1 MADMRQMTE
10 LGRRIESNSFKIV
23 DEEAGEHR
31 HAPDEWEV
39 VRRVI
44 HATADFE
51 FKELMHFGPGSVAR
65 GVEALRRGAP
75 VVADVKM
82 ILAGLNPQR
91 LGVHGSTTHCFISDE
106 DVIADAKAQGSTRA
120 VLAMRKAHAQGLLD
134 GAIVAVGNAPTALIE
149 TMRLARVEGV
159 RPAWICG
166 VPVGFVS
173 AAESKEIVLEQAS
186 NLDIPYA
193 VARGRKGGSPIAVSI
208 LHALLML
215 TERRDE
221 Q

>member
-1 MADMRQMTE
+1 MSDMRQMTE
-10 LGRRIESNSFKIV
+10 LGRRIESDSFRIV

-31 HAPDEWEV
+31 HGSDEWEV

-44 HATADFE
+44 HSTADFE
-51 FKELMHFGPGSVAR
+51 FKDLMHFGEGSVAR

-91 LGVHGSTTHCFISDE
+91 LSVHGSETHCFISDE
-106 DVIADAKAQGSTRA
+106 DVIADARSEGSTRA
-120 VLAMRKAHAQGLLD
+120 VFAMRKARALGLLD

-149 TMRLARVEGV
+149 TMRLAREEGV

-173 AAESKEIVLEQAS
+173 AAESKELVLEQAGD
-186 NLDIPYA
+186 LDVPYA
-193 VARGRKGGSPIAVSI
+193 ISRGRKGGSTIAVAI
-208 LHALLML
+208 VHALLTL
-215 TERRDE
+215 TEQGDQR
-221 Q
+221 